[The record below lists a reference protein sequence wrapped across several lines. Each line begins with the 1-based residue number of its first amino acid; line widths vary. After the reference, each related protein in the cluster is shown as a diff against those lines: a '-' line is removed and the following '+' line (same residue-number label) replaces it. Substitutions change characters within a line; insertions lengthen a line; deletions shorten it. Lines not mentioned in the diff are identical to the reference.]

1 MITKKELKEFYE
13 WGLETKFPRKISPK
27 FTGRGRDFQTYDVTG
42 YWLKMTRKMVN
53 IRKNFMPENIFKMHE
68 NHEILYSGYAILAPN
83 CYIKPHKDP
92 DVYMHDYKRIQ
103 LPLELPERDKCYMEW
118 VDLKDGRVFW
128 EEGVPKVCD
137 VMNHTHSGTNESDK
151 PHKFLF
157 MDIKVETEVE
167 L

>member
-13 WGLETKFPRKISPK
+13 WGLVTEFPIKVPPR
-27 FTGRGRDFQTYDVTG
+27 FTGRGRDFGLYDVTG
-42 YWLKMTRKMVN
+42 FWLKMTRKMVN

-68 NHEILYSGYAILAPN
+68 NHEILYSGFAVMAAG

-103 LPLELPERDKCYMEW
+103 LPLELPERGKCYMTW
-118 VDLKDGRVFW
+118 DDGKDYYW
-128 EEGVPKVCD
+128 NEGEVQIWD
-137 VMNHTHSGTNESDK
+137 VMNHTHSGTNKSDK

-157 MDIKVETEVE
+157 MDVKIESEVE
-167 L
+167 ID